1 MAVQAAAGIVGRAL
15 AAASIT
21 PATPATSA
29 VTADVLHTAGREL
42 VTRGEW
48 VGRLAYRRGALRLD
62 PVAHWDVHGAT
73 PDEETWRYN
82 LTLTGPSDSRVIRA
96 PAAAV
101 VHLRWSTPSLEPW
114 RGRGPLAGA
123 SLTGRVLAETELA
136 LGDEAAGPRGNLIP
150 VPDDPDAD
158 AEDDDDNPES
168 TAALRAVITALRGK
182 TALVPTMVGG
192 WGDDAEGPRQGTRDW
207 DVRRLGAAPGA
218 PLVSLRDGAAWA
230 ILAACGVPVE
240 LVGGGDGTS
249 LREAWRRFLHS
260 TVQPLGDIL
269 AVELAR
275 KLDTPGLALSFDG
288 LFASDL
294 SGRARAFQSLVGGGM
309 EPARAAGLAGLME
322 E

>member
-1 MAVQAAAGIVGRAL
+1 M
-15 AAASIT
+15 
-21 PATPATSA
+21 
-29 VTADVLHTAGREL
+29 
-42 VTRGEW
+42 
-48 VGRLAYRRGALRLD
+48 
-62 PVAHWDVHGAT
+62 
-73 PDEETWRYN
+73 
-82 LTLTGPSDSRVIRA
+82 
-96 PAAAV
+96 
-101 VHLRWSTPSLEPW
+101 
-114 RGRGPLAGA
+114 
-123 SLTGRVLAETELA
+123 LAETELA

-158 AEDDDDNPES
+158 AEEDPDNPDPDS
-168 TAALRAVITALRGK
+168 TAALRAVITALRSK

-192 WGDDAEGPRQGTRDW
+192 WGDDAEGPQQGTRDW

-218 PLVSLRDGAAWA
+218 PLVSLRDGAALA
-230 ILAACGVPVE
+230 ILAACGVPTE

-260 TVQPLGDIL
+260 TVQPLGRIM

-309 EPARAAGLAGLME
+309 EPGRAAGLME

>member
-1 MAVQAAAGIVGRAL
+1 M
-15 AAASIT
+15 
-21 PATPATSA
+21 
-29 VTADVLHTAGREL
+29 
-42 VTRGEW
+42 
-48 VGRLAYRRGALRLD
+48 
-62 PVAHWDVHGAT
+62 
-73 PDEETWRYN
+73 
-82 LTLTGPSDSRVIRA
+82 IRA
-96 PAAAV
+96 TAANV

-114 RGRGPLAGA
+114 RGRGPPQGA

-158 AEDDDDNPES
+158 AEEDPDNPDPDS
-168 TAALRAVITALRGK
+168 TAALRAVITALRSK

-192 WGDDAEGPRQGTRDW
+192 WGDDAEGSQQGTRDW

-218 PLVSLRDGAAWA
+218 PLVSLRDGAALA

-260 TVQPLGDIL
+260 TVQPLGRIM

-275 KLDTPGLALSFDG
+275 KLDTPGLALSFNG

-294 SGRARAFQSLVGGGM
+294 SGRARAFQLLVGGGM
-309 EPARAAGLAGLME
+309 EPGRAAGLME